1 MPDTQEPDHHD
12 PVVQRS
18 EPLRRRGG
26 QRVIGFELAR
36 TYDFDEASASAGKV
50 ERISASEGSDMG
62 STV

>member
-1 MPDTQEPDHHD
+1 MFTRRAAHND

-36 TYDFDEASASAGKV
+36 TYDFDEASASTGKV
-50 ERISASEGSDMG
+50 ELIRAYEGSHPR